1 MVVPVLKKRAYW
13 QKRDAEDAAYEQA
26 RAARPYVQYL
36 EETHA
41 PVVEPQP
48 ESFEMPA
55 PMHSPMTMTPTLSP
69 EEHRMAPHY
78 SAPPSRPA
86 DMSEYGAN
94 PYQDDPRR
102 VRLSIEEQQVARAA
116 GLSDI
121 EYARQ
126 KLRLEQARRD
136 DPDRYRSRG

>member
-26 RAARPYVQYL
+26 RAARTYAQYL

-41 PVVEPQP
+41 PVPQPQP
-48 ESFEMPA
+48 ESFET
-55 PMHSPMTMTPTLSP
+55 MHSPITMAAPS

-78 SAPPSRPA
+78 SAPPSRPTS
-86 DMSEYGAN
+86 MNEYGAN
-94 PYQDDPRR
+94 PHQDDPRKMHLTR
-102 VRLSIEEQQVARAA
+102 EELEVARSAN
-116 GLSDI
+116 LSPL
-121 EYARQ
+121 EYAEQ
-126 KLRLEQARRD
+126 KLRLIQARKD